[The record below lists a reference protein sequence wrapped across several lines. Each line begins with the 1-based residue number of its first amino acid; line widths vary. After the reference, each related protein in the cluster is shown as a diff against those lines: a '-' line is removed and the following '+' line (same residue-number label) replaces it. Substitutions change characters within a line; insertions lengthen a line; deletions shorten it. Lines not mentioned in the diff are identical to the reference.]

1 MKNYLDFFNCLF
13 VDFRL
18 NSMTSTI
25 IPILQDEIV
34 MEIIFPKIIL
44 SHNFNKWTISK
55 SWKKKRFNGLF
66 NYPLTTHGKNCN
78 TTKWLAILLNRKCK
92 KYE

>member
-55 SWKKKRFNGLF
+55 S
-66 NYPLTTHGKNCN
+66 
-78 TTKWLAILLNRKCK
+78 
-92 KYE
+92 